1 VKRLFSATINSLHGV
16 AYGFRSEAALREEMV
31 LLVAGVLI
39 GLVAAPSLL
48 WYLVMVGSLLVLLAV
63 EFLNTAIEKLADY
76 ITLERQVA
84 IRRIKDFGS
93 AAVFCAICLAGLIW
107 IAAIAVRCGLI

>member
-1 VKRLFSATINSLHGV
+1 MKRLFSATINSLHGV

-48 WYLVMVGSLLVLLAV
+48 WYLVMVG
-63 EFLNTAIEKLADY
+63 
-76 ITLERQVA
+76 
-84 IRRIKDFGS
+84 
-93 AAVFCAICLAGLIW
+93 
-107 IAAIAVRCGLI
+107 